1 MSSKILLDNMD
12 DAKAH
17 MAVVER
23 LQEAAL
29 VRQNSSQELVT
40 TRHAL
45 LMQRRSRINS
55 GGELIGEEYFT
66 LVGILGLWLSCLL
79 GAADVSLVSE
89 ITEVYVD
96 ENRVTLIVGAFLLSF
111 VSVIASVVVCCGM
124 YFYWIAR
131 SANNNTGGGASGS
144 SGKSQWSTGRK

>member
-23 LQEAAL
+23 LQEASL
-29 VRQNSSQELVT
+29 MRQNTSQELVT
-40 TRHAL
+40 TRQAL
-45 LMQRRSRINS
+45 MMQRRNRVNS

-96 ENRVTLIVGAFLLSF
+96 ENRVFLLVGAFLLSF
-111 VSVIASVVVCCGM
+111 GSVVASVGVCCW
-124 YFYWIAR
+124 FYYLSLKKI
-131 SANNNTGGGASGS
+131 TLGGGGSG
-144 SGKSQWSTGRK
+144 QWSTGRK